1 MILNI
6 ENIVYTS
13 MTATTPYFESSTP
26 WVEKYRPKTFENI
39 VLDKTNQVIFKNII
53 EKGYFP
59 NLLLYGP
66 PGTGKTTTV
75 INLVNAFQ
83 KKYTIPTL
91 EPDAGGTSNAKID
104 SQPTLGLGTV
114 IHLNASDERG
124 IDVIRSQIS
133 TFVNTKSLFGR
144 GSQLKFIIL
153 DEVDYM
159 TKNAQQAL
167 RYLINNYSKE
177 TACNVK
183 FCLICNYVSKI
194 DESLQSEFVKM
205 RFNQL
210 PELCIID
217 FLNQINV
224 AEKLHLSE
232 KMLRNIQT
240 YFGSDIRGMIN
251 YMQSNQSA
259 SESACKIIHPGIWDN
274 LLTLKNA
281 AELSSTL
288 NRVSKEYNIEKKS
301 MMLQFLNYIIKTHQS
316 YVTPELLTQ
325 VEHAI
330 HNQEYKSNHIVE
342 YISLVIVKWKSMM
355 NPH

>member
-1 MILNI
+1 
-6 ENIVYTS
+6 
-13 MTATTPYFESSTP
+13 MTTVPYFESSTP
-26 WVEKYRPKTFENI
+26 WVEKYRPKTFDNI

-53 EKGYFP
+53 DKGYFP

-83 KKYTIPTL
+83 KKYTN
-91 EPDAGGTSNAKID
+91 PDTNLA
-104 SQPTLGLGTV
+104 SQTTLGLGTV

-133 TFVNTKSLFGR
+133 TFVSTKSLFGR
-144 GSQLKFIIL
+144 GCQLKFIIL

-167 RYLINNYSKE
+167 RYLINSYSKE
-177 TACNVK
+177 SACNVK

-210 PELCIID
+210 PETCIID

-232 KMLRNIQT
+232 TTLRNIQT

-259 SESACKIIHPGIWDN
+259 PESACKIIHPGIW
-274 LLTLKNA
+274 
-281 AELSSTL
+281 AELLDLKTASELSLNL
-288 NRVSKEYNIEKKS
+288 NRISKEYSIEKKS
-301 MMLQFLNYIIKTHQS
+301 MILQFLNYIIRTRQSDVTH
-316 YVTPELLTQ
+316 ELLTQ

-330 HNQEYKSNHIVE
+330 HNQEYKSNHVVE
-342 YISLVIVKWKSMM
+342 YISLVIIKWKSILK
-355 NPH
+355 

>member
-1 MILNI
+1 
-6 ENIVYTS
+6 
-13 MTATTPYFESSTP
+13 MTATTPYFASSTP
-26 WVEKYRPKTFENI
+26 WVEKYRPKTFDNI

-83 KKYTIPTL
+83 RKYTTPMPT
-91 EPDAGGTSNAKID
+91 PDTEYAGT
-104 SQPTLGLGTV
+104 QPTLGLGTV

-167 RYLINNYSKE
+167 RYLINNYNKE
-177 TACNVK
+177 SACNVK

-210 PELCIID
+210 PETCIID

-224 AEKLHLSE
+224 AEKLHLSDTT
-232 KMLRNIQT
+232 LRNIQT
-240 YFGSDIRGMIN
+240 FFGSDIRGMIN

-259 SESACKIIHPGIWDN
+259 SESTCKIIHPGIWN
-274 LLTLKNA
+274 ALLDLKTA
-281 AELSSTL
+281 SELSRSL
-288 NRVSKEYNIEKKS
+288 NRISIEYSIEKKS
-301 MMLQFLNYIIKTHQS
+301 MILQFLNYMIRTRQHDITS
-316 YVTPELLTQ
+316 ELLTQ

-330 HNQEYKSNHIVE
+330 HNQDYKSNHVVE
-342 YISLVIVKWKSMM
+342 YISLVIVKWKSMLK
-355 NPH
+355 HK

>member
-1 MILNI
+1 
-6 ENIVYTS
+6 
-13 MTATTPYFESSTP
+13 MTATTPYFASSTP
-26 WVEKYRPKTFENI
+26 WVEKYRPKTFDNI

-83 KKYTIPTL
+83 RKYTTPMPT
-91 EPDAGGTSNAKID
+91 PDTEYAGA
-104 SQPTLGLGTV
+104 QPTLGLGTV

-167 RYLINNYSKE
+167 RYLINNYNKE
-177 TACNVK
+177 SACNVK

-210 PELCIID
+210 PETCIID

-224 AEKLHLSE
+224 AEKLHLSDTT
-232 KMLRNIQT
+232 LRNIQT
-240 YFGSDIRGMIN
+240 FFGSDIRGMIN

-259 SESACKIIHPGIWDN
+259 SESTCKIIHPGIWN
-274 LLTLKNA
+274 ALLDLKTA
-281 AELSSTL
+281 SELSRSL
-288 NRVSKEYNIEKKS
+288 NRISIEYSIEKKS
-301 MMLQFLNYIIKTHQS
+301 MILQFLNYMFRTRQHDITS
-316 YVTPELLTQ
+316 ELLTQ

-330 HNQEYKSNHIVE
+330 HNQDYKSNHVVE
-342 YISLVIVKWKSMM
+342 YISLVIVKWKSMLK
-355 NPH
+355 HK

>member
-1 MILNI
+1 
-6 ENIVYTS
+6 
-13 MTATTPYFESSTP
+13 MTVTTIPVPYFESSTP

-39 VLDKTNQVIFKNII
+39 VMDKTNQTIFKNII
-53 EKGYFP
+53 DKGYFP

-83 KKYTIPTL
+83 KKYTNMQHTKL
-91 EPDAGGTSNAKID
+91 ESDGPI
-104 SQPTLGLGTV
+104 TLGLGTV

-144 GSQLKFIIL
+144 GCQLKFIIL

-177 TACNVK
+177 SAACNVK

-210 PELCIID
+210 PEQGIID

-232 KMLRNIQT
+232 AALRNIQI

-259 SESACKIIHPGIWDN
+259 SETACKIIHPGIWTE
-274 LLTLKNA
+274 LLDLKTA
-281 AELSSTL
+281 SEMSRSF
-288 NRVSKEYNIEKKS
+288 NRISKEYNVEKKS
-301 MMLQFLNYIIKTHQS
+301 MMMQFLNYIIRTRQTM
-316 YVTPELLTQ
+316 VTPALLTQ

-330 HNQEYKSNHIVE
+330 HNQEYKSSHVVE
-342 YISLVIVKWKSMM
+342 YISLVIIKWKTVTKMEYI
-355 NPH
+355 

>member
-6 ENIVYTS
+6 QVIQVIQVMS
-13 MTATTPYFESSTP
+13 ATATTPYFESSTP
-26 WVEKYRPKTFENI
+26 WVEKYRPKTFDNI

-83 KKYTIPTL
+83 KKYTT
-91 EPDAGGTSNAKID
+91 ESATA
-104 SQPTLGLGTV
+104 QPTLGLGTV

-144 GSQLKFIIL
+144 GCQLKFIIL

-167 RYLINNYSKE
+167 RYLINNYNKE
-177 TACNVK
+177 SVCNVK

-210 PELCIID
+210 PETCIID

-232 KMLRNIQT
+232 TTLRNIQT
-240 YFGSDIRGMIN
+240 FFGSDIRGMIN

-259 SESACKIIHPGIWDN
+259 FESACKIIHPGIWHE
-274 LLTLKNA
+274 LLELKTA
-281 AELSSTL
+281 SELSCKL
-288 NRVSKEYNIEKKS
+288 NRISKEYNIEKKG
-301 MMLQFLNYIIKTHQS
+301 MILQLLNYIIRTRQHD
-316 YVTPELLTQ
+316 VTPELLTQ

-330 HNQEYKSNHIVE
+330 HNQEYKSNHVVE
-342 YISLVIVKWKSMM
+342 YISLVIVKWKS
-355 NPH
+355 NVES